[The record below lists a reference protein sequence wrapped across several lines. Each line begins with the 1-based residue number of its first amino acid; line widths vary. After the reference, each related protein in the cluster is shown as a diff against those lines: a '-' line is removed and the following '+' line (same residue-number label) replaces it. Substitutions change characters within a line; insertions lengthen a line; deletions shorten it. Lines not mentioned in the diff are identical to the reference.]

1 MVRWAAI
8 DAEDT
13 RLATIRVYKN
23 AVSPSGRSSRI
34 FLFLPPDQNDPTPRD
49 SSLPVFS
56 PDAAFIPSVE
66 GGMQVDRY
74 ELEMANEDV
83 ENQLVVAERPKNP
96 GPSGPHPASYN
107 PRARTTILM
116 GRVKHECNLRPLFN
130 KSYRQQMRER
140 TRKYNTPRRQILMIE
155 ESGVGRGGINELS
168 SGVNSGSFAGMIV
181 CCYLFRSTLET
192 NPNTEIKIQTCQ
204 GHI

>member
-1 MVRWAAI
+1 MLFASTLGTFLWLSNTLLRLKIRKHFMVRWAAI

-13 RLATIRVYKN
+13 HLATIRVYKN
-23 AVSPSGRSSRI
+23 AVSPSGRSPRI

-56 PDAAFIPSVE
+56 LGAALIPSVE

-107 PRARTTILM
+107 PR
-116 GRVKHECNLRPLFN
+116 PF
-130 KSYRQQMRER
+130 
-140 TRKYNTPRRQILMIE
+140 
-155 ESGVGRGGINELS
+155 
-168 SGVNSGSFAGMIV
+168 
-181 CCYLFRSTLET
+181 
-192 NPNTEIKIQTCQ
+192 
-204 GHI
+204 